1 MNHWQTQQQEQHEQQ
16 LNDKIT
22 TNKTPLWAS
31 DLLGARQLIPLV
43 CFPAPGASATAAPAP
58 ATAAPV
64 AAAPVAASHL
74 ARPGATAIRPRG
86 HVLIGRQLGRQL
98 GRRLTD
104 KSALALD

>member
-58 ATAAPV
+58 ATAAP
-64 AAAPVAASHL
+64 AAASHL

-86 HVLIGRQLGRQL
+86 HVLIGRQLGR
-98 GRRLTD
+98 RLTD